1 MAMEKI
7 LIIDDDVN
15 ICELLRL
22 YLEKEGFS
30 TETVTDGLKAV
41 DAFKSY
47 SPDLVL
53 LDLGLPDG
61 DGMQLLEFIRSRS
74 AVPVIVLSAR
84 SDETDKVVALDGGAN
99 DYVTKPFGSAE
110 LLARMRSALRTGRQ
124 HGTGETDGRLCI
136 GALTIDCDA
145 RRVFAG
151 ESEVRLTQTEYNL
164 LLLLAENSGRMM
176 TYQKVIKAVWGEG
189 VNEANIKK
197 LQVNIANIRK
207 KFAGVSVPL
216 PGIRNEL
223 GVGYR
228 LDG

>member
-1 MAMEKI
+1 
-7 LIIDDDVN
+7 
-15 ICELLRL
+15 
-22 YLEKEGFS
+22 
-30 TETVTDGLKAV
+30 
-41 DAFKSY
+41 
-47 SPDLVL
+47 
-53 LDLGLPDG
+53 
-61 DGMQLLEFIRSRS
+61 
-74 AVPVIVLSAR
+74 
-84 SDETDKVVALDGGAN
+84 
-99 DYVTKPFGSAE
+99 
-110 LLARMRSALRTGRQ
+110 MRSALRTGRQ

>member
-1 MAMEKI
+1 MKRQMKW
-7 LIIDDDVN
+7 
-15 ICELLRL
+15 
-22 YLEKEGFS
+22 
-30 TETVTDGLKAV
+30 
-41 DAFKSY
+41 
-47 SPDLVL
+47 
-53 LDLGLPDG
+53 
-61 DGMQLLEFIRSRS
+61 
-74 AVPVIVLSAR
+74 LSAR

>member
-1 MAMEKI
+1 MQSPRKPAPFVNAGMPMNNKYKI
-7 LIIDDDVN
+7 LLVEDEPSIRKYVN
-15 ICELLRL
+15 ALLNASG
-22 YLEKEGFS
+22 YIVIEAANCAEAK
-30 TETVTDGLKAV
+30 
-41 DAFKSY
+41 
-47 SPDLVL
+47 
-53 LDLGLPDG
+53 PDG

-151 ESEVRLTQTEYNL
+151 GSEVRLTQTEYNL

>member
-1 MAMEKI
+1 MAKI
-7 LIIDDDVN
+7 LVVDDEASIVTMLAYNLKKEGYDVVTA
-15 ICELLRL
+15 EDGEVA
-22 YLEKEGFS
+22 LEKFES
-30 TETVTDGLKAV
+30 EN
-41 DAFKSY
+41 
-47 SPDLVL
+47 PDLLL
-53 LDLGLPDG
+53 LDIMMPKMDG
-61 DGMQLLEFIRSRS
+61 YEVCRKIREKSN
-74 AVPVIVLSAR
+74 VPIIMLTAR
-84 SDETDKVVALDGGAN
+84 ADEVDKVVGLEMGAD

-151 ESEVRLTQTEYNL
+151 GSEVRLTQTEYNL